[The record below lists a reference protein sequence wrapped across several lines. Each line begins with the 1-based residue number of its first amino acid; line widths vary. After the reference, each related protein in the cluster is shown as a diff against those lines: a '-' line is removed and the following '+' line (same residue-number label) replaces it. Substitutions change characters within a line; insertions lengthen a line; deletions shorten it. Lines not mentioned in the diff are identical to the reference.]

1 MTEEQLYRK
10 FARYYDRLYEK
21 IDLHKEVDFIKW
33 AVKDHKTSTGNKLL
47 DMACGTGR
55 HAQLL
60 KDSFEVLGVDVNPEM
75 LKIAREKLPD
85 INFIQGNMKEL
96 DLEEKFDVVICMFS
110 AMNYNTTLEEFKRT
124 LKNFYTHLNE
134 GGVLI
139 FDYGINQE
147 NWIEGLVSVD
157 TVVEDDLKL
166 ARICQSQLE
175 DGIFQANFVFLI
187 KEDGKLDFD
196 IDEHKLGVLG
206 IEEVVESMAEAGFES
221 FIYSDF
227 TEEEWSVVSGERPIL
242 VGVK

>member
-10 FARYYDRLYEK
+10 FARYYDRIYEK
-21 IDLHKEVDFIKW
+21 IDLQIEGDFIKW
-33 AVKDHKTSTGNKLL
+33 AVERHKTSAGNKLL

-55 HAQLL
+55 HTQLL
-60 KDSFEVLGVDVNPEM
+60 RDGFDILGVDINPEM
-75 LKIAREKLPD
+75 LKIFREKLPD
-85 INFIQGNMKEL
+85 NNFIQGDMKEL
-96 DLEEKFDVVICMFS
+96 SLNEKFDVLICMFS
-110 AMNYNTTLEEFKRT
+110 AMNYNTTIEEFKGT
-124 LKNFYTHLNE
+124 LENFYTHLNE

-157 TVVEDDLKL
+157 TVVDDNLKL
-166 ARICQSQLE
+166 ARICQSHLE
-175 DGIFQANFVFLI
+175 DGIFQANFVYLI
-187 KEDGKLDFD
+187 KEDGKLDLD

-206 IEEVVESMAEAGFES
+206 IEEVVNSMAEAGFEC

-227 TEEEWSVVSGERPIL
+227 TEKEWTLVSGERPIF